1 MNVNMSLIPEFE
13 ELWSGFTSDKSGIEY
28 LKIEGIAPDDLDIG
42 IKSREFSVKAC
53 EHIIRCKLKLCRE
66 H

>member
-13 ELWSGFTSDKSGIEY
+13 ELWRGFTSDKSGIEY

-42 IKSREFSVKAC
+42 IKSREFFSK
-53 EHIIRCKLKLCRE
+53 KLANISSDANSNYV
-66 H
+66 

>member
-13 ELWSGFTSDKSGIEY
+13 ELWRGFTSDKSGIEY

-42 IKSREFSVKAC
+42 IKSRVFQ
-53 EHIIRCKLKLCRE
+53 
-66 H
+66 